1 MTLHEALAQAD
12 AMTTEDRWTAVT
24 SCGLHQMRV
33 LSRTTTDR
41 TDGPPYVCP
50 VCWTVFGAGSC
61 RIWNPAVRPRANPQG
76 EPTVR
81 SPQPRARAITAPTS
95 SR

>member
-1 MTLHEALAQAD
+1 MTLHEALAHAD
-12 AMTTEDRWTAVT
+12 AMTPADRWTAVT
-24 SCGLHQMRV
+24 ACGPHQMRA

-50 VCWTVFGAGSC
+50 ACWTVFGAGSC
-61 RIWNPAVRPRANPQG
+61 RIWNPAVRPRAHRHG
-76 EPTVR
+76 EPKGR
-81 SPQPRARAITAPTS
+81 SPQPRAPAITTRTS